1 MQHIR
6 EIPRISKIVF
16 ALSLALAALTIVILG
31 KSVGLMLACIC
42 SIVLGMATFLK
53 SKDAALKTTGAILF
67 ALGLLWL
74 LISPFWLSSPPLD
87 PLITPVPSVMP
98 PA

>member
-1 MQHIR
+1 MQHIQ

-16 ALSLALAALTIVILG
+16 ALSLVLVALTIVVWG

-42 SIVLGMATFLK
+42 SIALGMATFLK
-53 SKDAALKTTGAILF
+53 SKDAALKTAGAILF

-74 LISPFWLSSPPLD
+74 FLAPFWLSSPPLD
-87 PLITPVPSVMP
+87 PLLTPVPSVIP
-98 PA
+98 PG